1 MIRGLVIREAETRD
15 HAAIAALLAAAFGQ
29 DDEADL
35 AETLR
40 ADGDAV
46 LELVATSQGE
56 LVGHVMFSRL
66 TIETEAGRA
75 PAVAL
80 APIAV
85 RPERQRSGIGVA
97 LAEHALDVLRQQ
109 GERLCVVLGDPA
121 YYSRFGFAHD
131 RARQFMSDYQCQA
144 LQALAWGEAP
154 TTGRLVYPR
163 AFSGL

>member
-1 MIRGLVIREAETRD
+1 VIRGLVIREAEARD

-29 DDEADL
+29 DDEARL
-35 AETLR
+35 VEMLR

-46 LELVATSQGE
+46 LELVATCEGQ

-66 TIETEAGRA
+66 MVETETDHAR
-75 PAVAL
+75 AVAL

-85 RPERQRSGIGVA
+85 LPERQRSGIGVA
-97 LAEHALDVLRQQ
+97 LAERALDVLRQQ

-121 YYSRFGFAHD
+121 YYGRFGFAHD
-131 RARQFMSDYQCQA
+131 RARQFVSDYQCEA
-144 LQALAWGEAP
+144 LQALAWGVAP